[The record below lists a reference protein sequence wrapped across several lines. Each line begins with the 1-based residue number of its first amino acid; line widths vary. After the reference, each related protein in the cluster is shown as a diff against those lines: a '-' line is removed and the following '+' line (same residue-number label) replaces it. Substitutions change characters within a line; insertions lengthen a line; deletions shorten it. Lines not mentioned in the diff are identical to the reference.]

1 MHTIALLT
9 STGAARIDQALRD
22 SIVLI
27 EQLLPDR
34 VRGYYLVGSYAYGEA
49 QPSSDVD
56 LVVVL
61 KDELGQ
67 ADRQQFVAARAECK
81 RISVVPLDIS
91 LESEAKLLRVGGVW
105 FQTASLLVYGEDI
118 RPRIPR
124 KPVANHI
131 RDVMHALVPL
141 LARVR
146 GNPALLT
153 FPLDYPDP
161 AGMVYGYDARYSDS
175 NDPQYTPTKDLV
187 TNVLAAANAL
197 TLLTAQ
203 RYVGSGK
210 KSDIPR
216 QYTIWIGD
224 QWTTLVEEIVELCR
238 IRWGY
243 RMPEAE
249 ADIAHLRGLCQQA
262 LGFEN
267 AFLQRYRDF
276 LLADLQSDH
285 AAAQLFAVQR
295 FGQILYPD
303 PAVAAAVADLAAHAS
318 AELQQAAAATL
329 EHYKQFSSA

>member
-1 MHTIALLT
+1 MPMHTITLLT

-22 SIVLI
+22 SIALI
-27 EQLLPDR
+27 EQQLPDR

-49 QPSSDVD
+49 QPASDID
-56 LVVVL
+56 LIVVL

-67 ADRQQFVAARAECK
+67 ADRQRFAAARAECE
-81 RISVVPLDIS
+81 RISLAPLDLS
-91 LESEAKLLRVGGVW
+91 LDSEAKFLRVGGVW

-131 RDVMHALVPL
+131 RDVMHALFPL

-153 FPLDYPDP
+153 FPLNYPDP
-161 AGMVYGYDARYSDS
+161 SGLLYGYDARYSDNS
-175 NDPQYTPTKDLV
+175 DPQDTRTKDLA

-197 TLLTAQ
+197 TLLVAQ

-216 QYTIWIGD
+216 QYAIWIGD
-224 QWTTLVEEIVELCR
+224 QWATLVEEVIELCR

-243 RMPEAE
+243 RIPDAE
-249 ADIAHLRGLCQQA
+249 AGIAHLRGLCQQA

-267 AFLQRYRDF
+267 TFLQRYRDF

-285 AAAQLFAVQR
+285 AVTQLFAVR
-295 FGQILYPD
+295 RLGQIHYPD
-303 PAVAAAVADLAAHAS
+303 PAVAAAVAELAAHAN
-318 AELQQAAAATL
+318 AELQQAAATTL
-329 EHYKQFSSA
+329 QHYR